1 MPRVL
6 MVLATL
12 FESSQGRVHRRPL
25 HSAMLHDPFMRTV
38 PLTMAQ
44 AKNGIGAYQRDV
56 EHTEKGYFVEGV
68 MGLNP
73 GLSGAAALLVRPRLR
88 KCAKELVALPHP
100 VHAAILGEWLV
111 ILMNVSSP
119 IAFRFRRYIWRQQQ
133 ALSQRFSILRPPL
146 FPRPYLLRAGCG

>member
-100 VHAAILGEWLV
+100 VHARKNAHEGYIYLKRVPLV
-111 ILMNVSSP
+111 FQEGTRGVGSCVFFLVNNVHP
-119 IAFRFRRYIWRQQQ
+119 
-133 ALSQRFSILRPPL
+133 
-146 FPRPYLLRAGCG
+146 